1 MTTINDINII
11 REAHER
17 AAERYN
23 RRCRRLVALYTAG
36 RKVDDHVILLRT
48 DERRLAYES
57 TLKDMDYVM
66 EFQAQMASMEPV
78 NN

>member
-1 MTTINDINII
+1 MTTLKDINII

-48 DERRLAYES
+48 DERVKRGRVFYGWS
-57 TLKDMDYVM
+57 RH
-66 EFQAQMASMEPV
+66 MAKRKGWLRRG
-78 NN
+78 